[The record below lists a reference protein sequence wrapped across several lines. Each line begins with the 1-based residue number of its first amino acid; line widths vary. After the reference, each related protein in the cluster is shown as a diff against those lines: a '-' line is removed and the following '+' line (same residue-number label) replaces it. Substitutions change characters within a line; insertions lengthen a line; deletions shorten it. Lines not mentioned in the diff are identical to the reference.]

1 MSLSALTSAAANP
14 NSSRE
19 TLQRTFQESVGGL
32 IFGEMLKSMWSTVG
46 EPAYIHGGQAEKM
59 FRAEL
64 NRELSTQFASQNGGD
79 MVRELFD
86 RFAAGVK
93 ARQNPPEG
101 MMAGAQTS
109 PLAES
114 VESLESARLLQ
125 QAEASQQVYPA
136 GIPSEV
142 MPPLFRK

>member
-1 MSLSALTSAAANP
+1 MSLSALTSTAANP
-14 NSSRE
+14 NSSPDSF
-19 TLQRTFQESVGGL
+19 QRTFQESVGGL

-64 NRELSTQFASQNGGD
+64 NRELSTQFASNHGGE

-101 MMAGAQTS
+101 ISGGAQTS
-109 PLAES
+109 PLVGS
-114 VESLESARLLQ
+114 VESLESTRLLQ

>member
-1 MSLSALTSAAANP
+1 MSRSALTSVAANP